1 MFYKF
6 KTIND
11 IQTKIKIIPLN
22 IEEYLTP
29 LALAIWF
36 MDNGSKIGKGAKIAT
51 NCFTY
56 NEILFLIEVLYKKYN
71 IKSSIISGGINK
83 GYSLYISTT
92 SMSIFIEIIKPFMLP
107 SLYYKLGITS

>member
-1 MFYKF
+1 MFYTF

-36 MDNGSKIGKGAKIAT
+36 MDDGSKIGKGAKIAT

-56 NEILFLIEVLYKKYN
+56 NEIIFLSEVLYKKYN
-71 IKSSIISGGINK
+71 IKTSVISSGINK
-83 GYSLYISTT
+83 GYTLYISTT
-92 SMSIFIEIIKPFMLP
+92 SMSIFIKLIKPFMLP
-107 SLYYKLGITS
+107 SLYYKLNITS